1 MTRPPVVLLQL
12 QSEFR
17 GPKVSFI
24 NNRVTMSVSQV
35 RQNFK
40 EECEAEINR
49 QINMEF
55 YASFVY
61 LSMVSG
67 VVMVV
72 TFKSTCN

>member
-1 MTRPPVVLLQL
+1 
-12 QSEFR
+12 
-17 GPKVSFI
+17 
-24 NNRVTMSVSQV
+24 MSVSQV

-61 LSMVSG
+61 LSMVSES
-67 VVMVV
+67 VM
-72 TFKSTCN
+72 SS

>member
-1 MTRPPVVLLQL
+1 MCPLARPPVVLLQL

-24 NNRVTMSVSQV
+24 NNSRVTMSVSQV

-61 LSMVSG
+61 LSMVSES
-67 VVMVV
+67 VM
-72 TFKSTCN
+72 SS